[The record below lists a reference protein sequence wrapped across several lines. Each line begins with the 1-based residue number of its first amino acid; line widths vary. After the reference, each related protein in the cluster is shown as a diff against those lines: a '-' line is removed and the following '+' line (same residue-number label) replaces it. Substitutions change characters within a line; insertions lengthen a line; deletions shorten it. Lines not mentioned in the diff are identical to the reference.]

1 MTQSLANVESY
12 NVAAAQAQAA
22 KYGVAETLKSIMEQ
36 THVQKLFLRPYQF
49 CNLSEVVIT

>member
-36 THVQKLFLRPYQF
+36 THVQKLFYVLISF
-49 CNLSEVVIT
+49 VIFQKS